1 MIVVVRCCMDGAIV
15 DGGKQASTGIATKS
29 YTNAVIV
36 AV

>member
-1 MIVVVRCCMDGAIV
+1 MDGAII
-15 DGGKQASTGIATKS
+15 DGGKQASTGIATKP